1 MSVYVDWVLE
11 GQEQFASTEGE
22 VPQPDIPPPGE
33 ARTLTHPSPA
43 HLLIPESSG
52 STYHGPRNYGN
63 SRGRIDYAMSTPY
76 IIYGVF
82 QASDGM
88 LVNAW
93 LASTPTNI
101 LISLNDWTDIDLTA
115 SPPVEGERGTFGYL
129 NPFSPAPT
137 SYDDVS
143 DNQALLDDE
152 TRLAPTAVG
161 SVFLASS
168 LNTDIGATIETYS
181 YLYTAWAKWD
191 TVTGQY
197 FSTEYAE
204 NVQVMPTR
212 WCGNPLGNARP
223 HPPAGADAT
232 AGITAFGSPSIPLR
246 VPLKHVSRGPP
257 PAMPAPDPLF
267 GEDGEVAPNGTVMSF
282 AYSQEGD
289 DTELI
294 PQHEPPPAFLRP
306 PK

>member
-1 MSVYVDWVLE
+1 MSAYVDWELE
-11 GQEQFASTEGE
+11 GQKQFTTGQGE

-33 ARTLTHPSPA
+33 TRATNHDAGA

-52 STYHGPRNYGN
+52 STYHGPRSFNYA
-63 SRGRIDYAMSTPY
+63 RGKIDYAMRTPY
-76 IIYGVF
+76 IVYGPF
-82 QASDGM
+82 RSSDGM

-93 LASTPTNI
+93 LVGNI
-101 LISLNDWTDIDLTA
+101 GNALISVNNWSDIDT
-115 SPPVEGERGTFGYL
+115 SQPVPVEGERGTFGSF
-129 NPFSPAPT
+129 NSRSIPT
-137 SYDDVS
+137 SYDDAGDSRAVM
-143 DNQALLDDE
+143 DNEARE
-152 TRLAPTAVG
+152 FSTPTRTL
-161 SVFLASS
+161 FLSSS
-168 LNTDIGATIETYS
+168 LNTDIGATIETFS
-181 YLYTAWAKWD
+181 YPYAIWAKWD

-204 NVQVMPTR
+204 NVQVMPSR
-212 WCGNPLGNARP
+212 WFGRPLGNARP
-223 HPPAGADAT
+223 YPPAGVDAT
-232 AGITAFGSPSIPLR
+232 AGITAFGSPDIPLR

-257 PAMPAPDPLF
+257 PAMPTPDPLF
-267 GEDGEVAPNGTVMSF
+267 DEDGEVATNGTVVSF

>member
-1 MSVYVDWVLE
+1 MSAYVDWELD
-11 GQEQFASTEGE
+11 GQEQFASTQGE
-22 VPQPDIPPPGE
+22 APQPDIPPPGE
-33 ARTLTHPSPA
+33 TRALTPEVMA

-52 STYHGPRNYGN
+52 STYHGPRAYEATHTWT
-63 SRGRIDYAMSTPY
+63 DFAMRTPY
-76 IIYGVF
+76 IVYGPF
-82 QASDGM
+82 TSSDGM

-93 LASTPTNI
+93 LVGRINTLVSQN
-101 LISLNDWTDIDLTA
+101 NWTDIDTSGSLPA
-115 SPPVEGERGTFGYL
+115 EGERGTFGEISSGFV
-129 NPFSPAPT
+129 PPT
-137 SYDDVS
+137 SYDEVRDIES
-143 DNQALLDDE
+143 LLDDE
-152 TRLAPTAVG
+152 TRRTPSLTRTIFF
-161 SVFLASS
+161 SSS
-168 LNTDIGATIETYS
+168 LNDDIGATIETYT

-204 NVQVMPTR
+204 NVQVMPSR
-212 WCGNPLGNARP
+212 WFGRPLGNARP

-232 AGITAFGSPSIPLR
+232 VGTTAVGSPTIPLR

-257 PAMPAPDPLF
+257 PAMPTPDPLF
-267 GEDGEVAPNGTVMSF
+267 DEDGEVATNGTVVSF

-306 PK
+306 PE